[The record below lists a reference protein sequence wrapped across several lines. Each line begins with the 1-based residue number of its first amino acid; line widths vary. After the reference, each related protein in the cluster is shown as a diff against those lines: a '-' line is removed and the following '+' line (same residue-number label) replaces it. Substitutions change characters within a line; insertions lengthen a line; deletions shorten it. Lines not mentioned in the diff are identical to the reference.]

1 MSGTSFDRVNF
12 SYPSMTQPAPK
23 TVLVAEEDDAVREG
37 LIAELRK
44 EGYRVV
50 GLEDGLELRD
60 YLEAAY
66 AQDATVSQP
75 AVVIS
80 DASLP
85 GIGGIEVCAELHHQ
99 DSWPGFIVL
108 ADHNQFEVFEAAER
122 AGADFVFDKPIDVE
136 ELRNVVS
143 WLASGNE

>member
-1 MSGTSFDRVNF
+1 MSGPSYERVPYT
-12 SYPSMTQPAPK
+12 YPAMSEPAPK
-23 TVLVAEEDDAVREG
+23 TVLVAEVDDAMRSG
-37 LIAELRK
+37 LMEELRK
-44 EGYRVV
+44 EGFTVV

-66 AQDATVSQP
+66 SVDSTVTQP

-85 GIGGIEVCAELHHQ
+85 GLGGIEVCEELHHHAT
-99 DSWPGFIVL
+99 WPSFIVL
-108 ADHNQFEVFEAAER
+108 AEHDSLDVYEAAER
-122 AGADFVFDKPIDVE
+122 AGADFVFDKPIDME